1 MNKGLFFRPLQ
12 FKLPPAPSSERS
24 RLYLG
29 VGPSPAPPAAPGR
42 KGESGREKGGN
53 PRKGKEEGEK
63 LHIMPH
69 LLAQQGSF
77 SRGQRNLDLRV
88 PEPEGQVAI
97 CRESLLGPQPWEGP
111 GDEWTGTDLS
121 YLHGKASKPKG

>member
-1 MNKGLFFRPLQ
+1 M
-12 FKLPPAPSSERS
+12 
-24 RLYLG
+24 
-29 VGPSPAPPAAPGR
+29 GPSPAPPAAPGR